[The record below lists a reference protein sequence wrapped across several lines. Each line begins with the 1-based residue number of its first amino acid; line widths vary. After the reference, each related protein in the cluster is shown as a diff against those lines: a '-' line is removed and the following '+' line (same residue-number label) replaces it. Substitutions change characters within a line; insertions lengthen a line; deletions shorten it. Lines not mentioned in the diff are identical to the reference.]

1 MKSIERVFQYLDYKG
16 LKHTRAEKDWGLSNG
31 YLGAQLK
38 RKSDL
43 GEGVIK
49 KIIDNCLDMSL
60 EWLLFGNGDMI
71 KREYQASPT
80 FPIEYDDLIRE
91 AIEQDEEYRRRQL
104 ENKNITFPSSEIP
117 DVDLS
122 SRPNSRPNS
131 KTANLGLHNSR
142 KPTDIRTDGKG
153 GFERAVESKASEA
166 NEMPTVSIPLLEIS
180 AAATPGAGY
189 LAPDYIEQIGT
200 IQLPQSMVKRGK
212 QHFAFSVI
220 NESMTPTLFRNDIV
234 IIYESDIYSIIDD
247 YVYVIVTRNDGIII
261 KRIKNRIE
269 ERGFIRCKSDNKA
282 YSSYNLLPDDVL
294 MVYQV
299 ICKMSFNMGNQ
310 AADIYE
316 MISRL
321 EDKIEDMQAHM
332 KPQKGV

>member
-16 LKHTRAEKDWGLSNG
+16 IKHTRAEKDWGLSNG

-60 EWLLFGNGDMI
+60 EWLLFGHGNMI

-80 FPIEYDDLIRE
+80 FPIDYDDIVRE
-91 AIEQDEEYRRRQL
+91 ALEQDEEYRRKHP
-104 ENKNITFPSSEIP
+104 ENKNITFPSSENT
-117 DVDLS
+117 DVHLNS
-122 SRPNSRPNS
+122 TPNSTPNP
-131 KTANLGLHNSR
+131 KTTKLGVHNKG
-142 KPTDIRTDGKG
+142 KPNNIRTDGKD
-153 GFERAVESKASEA
+153 GFEKAMQSKASQA
-166 NEMPTVSIPLLEIS
+166 NEMPTVPIPLLDIS

-189 LAPDYIEQIGT
+189 YAPDYIEQIGT
-200 IQLPQSMVKRGK
+200 IQLPESMVKRGK

-220 NESMTPTLFRNDIV
+220 NESMTPTLFRNDII

-316 MISRL
+316 MMSRL
-321 EDKIEDMQAHM
+321 EDKLEDIEGRIA
-332 KPQKGV
+332 PQKGK